1 MSITRTLTRTLSL
14 ACCIGL
20 TSAAWSEEEGKK
32 ITIDQLPAAVKAAL
46 LQQAGGAQIKD
57 IEEETSKDGKT
68 VYEAEIVANGVT
80 TEVKL
85 DATGKV
91 LKTKVEK
98 EGDDDKDEKGNHEHQ
113 DGKDDG
119 EHEKKK

>member
-1 MSITRTLTRTLSL
+1 MSITRTLTL

-46 LQQAGGAQIKD
+46 LQQAGGGQIKE
-57 IEEETSKDGKT
+57 IEEETKKGQT
-68 VYEAEIVANGVT
+68 IYEAEIVANGVT
-80 TEVKL
+80 TEIKL

-98 EGDDDKDEKGNHEHQ
+98 GDDDKEDDK
-113 DGKDDG
+113 DGD
-119 EHEKKK
+119 KK

>member
-14 ACCIGL
+14 ACCLGL
-20 TSAAWSEEEGKK
+20 TAVAWSEDEGRK

-57 IEEETSKDGKT
+57 IEEETSKDGKV

-80 TEVKL
+80 TEIKL
-85 DATGKV
+85 DATSKV

-98 EGDDDKDEKGNHEHQ
+98 EGDDKDEKGNHEHH

-119 EHEKKK
+119 EHEKK

>member
-1 MSITRTLTRTLSL
+1 MTPTNHFRTIRIILTQEPFMSITRTLTRTLSL
-14 ACCIGL
+14 ACCLGL
-20 TSAAWSEEEGKK
+20 TAVAWSEDEGKK
-32 ITIDQLPAAVKAAL
+32 ITIDQLPAAAKAAL

-57 IEEETSKDGKT
+57 IEEETKDGKA

-91 LKTKVEK
+91 LKYELRAQSA
-98 EGDDDKDEKGNHEHQ
+98 D
-113 DGKDDG
+113 
-119 EHEKKK
+119 

>member
-1 MSITRTLTRTLSL
+1 MSITRILTLT
-14 ACCIGL
+14 CCLGL
-20 TSAAWSEEEGKK
+20 TAAAWSGEEEGKQ

-46 LQQAGGAQIKD
+46 LQQAGGAQIKE
-57 IEEETSKDGKT
+57 IEEETKNGTT

-98 EGDDDKDEKGNHEHQ
+98 GDDDKDEKGDHEHQ
-113 DGKDDG
+113 DGKDDDDKD
-119 EHEKKK
+119 EKKK

>member
-1 MSITRTLTRTLSL
+1 MSISRILTL

-20 TSAAWSEEEGKK
+20 TSAAWSAEDEGKK
-32 ITIDQLPAAVKAAL
+32 ITIDQLPAAVKEAL
-46 LQQAGGAQIKD
+46 LKQAGGAKIED
-57 IEEETSKDGKT
+57 IEVETKGGT
-68 VYEAEIVANGVT
+68 TIYEAEIVGNGVT

-113 DGKDDG
+113 DGKDDDKD
-119 EHEKKK
+119 EKKK